1 MIEIPSLSPPGW
13 LVDAILYIAGVLS
26 GIIVFALKNHYQDYI
41 QKKNELDKKVYSPLL
56 DEITRILEDE
66 LPYEEGDYQSLRT
79 YQSHWEEVD
88 SRLKLMAS
96 DDVQKKAEGIVYRLG
111 ELGDLEEDA
120 NDIDYPGGLN
130 TNLFDLYRNFSREFV
145 KSDSGEELL
154 ERLEAGMEGSS
165 RRGWSNLIESLEDKH
180 GDNWPA
186 VLLAQVTDRQ
196 KGIKDILDLSDKR
209 PIEQLWDNIYERR
222 REYQSIQSRAE
233 SFELILKDE
242 LNRPVVSFIVSSW
255 WAKFSRYIP
264 SRPTWMDIQS
274 KIGELR

>member
-13 LVDAILYIAGVLS
+13 LIDIILYISGVLS
-26 GIIVFALKNHYQDYI
+26 GVMVVALRYHYQDYI

-56 DEITRILEDE
+56 DEVDSILNDE
-66 LPYEEGDYQSLRT
+66 LPYEEGDYQSLRA
-79 YQSHWEEVD
+79 YKSHWEEVD

-96 DDVQKKAEGIVYRLG
+96 DDVKKKSEGIVYRLG

-130 TNLFDLYRNFSREFV
+130 TSLFDLYMNFTREFV
-145 KSDSGEELL
+145 KSDDGSELL
-154 ERLEAGMEGSS
+154 ERLEAGIEDST
-165 RRGWSNLIESLEDKH
+165 RRGWSTLIESLEDEH
-180 GDNWPA
+180 GHNWPA

-196 KGIKDILDLSDKR
+196 KGMKDIFGLSDKE

-222 REYQSIQSRAE
+222 REYHSIQSRAE
-233 SFELILKDE
+233 SFKPILKKE
-242 LNRPVVSFIVSSW
+242 LHRPVILFTVSSW

-264 SRPTWMDIQS
+264 SRPTWEGIQS

>member
-41 QKKNELDKKVYSPLL
+41 QKKYELDKKVYSPLL